1 MFVYNAI
8 LSSYIILIDFL
19 RCVES
24 GVSYLSSR
32 VESIVEASNGHSLVA
47 CDHGIVIPSRYDG
60 IIIQFKFLVMVYLVF
75 YPLFQTSNA
84 VL

>member
-1 MFVYNAI
+1 MLVFAYNAI
-8 LSSYIILIDFL
+8 LCSYITLIDFL

-32 VESIVEASNGHSLVA
+32 VESIVEGNNGHSLVE

-60 IIIQFKFLVMVYLVF
+60 III
-75 YPLFQTSNA
+75 
-84 VL
+84 